1 MAALGP
7 SLAEIELLD
16 KRSNA
21 HVLWGWARVF
31 GYPIANLI
39 KKSEAYSG
47 KSRHI
52 IAVDLLKNKPAQ
64 PLDVMLAAEFA
75 FESNL
80 EEFKLSRNCDPN
92 PISVAD
98 LIKLTVRDNLSEKSK
113 KEFDLLLE
121 RLRFLVENQK
131 EEEKI
136 EQERQKATEGKKK
149 KTYEEIMQEYQE
161 KLQRDKERV
170 ETANKKALKHAKNY
184 GSLEGWEQ
192 TPGGIFAPRK
202 VFKPSGF
209 PEEKFFEYDPNGG
222 AFPSPKATTHYYIPE
237 PATKTQGEEEEY
249 SWPFKGVIK

>member
-7 SLAEIELLD
+7 SLAEVELLD

-31 GYPIANLI
+31 GYPIAHLI

-149 KTYEEIMQEYQE
+149 KTFEEIMQEYQE
-161 KLQRDKERV
+161 KLQRDKEKTWER
-170 ETANKKALKHAKNY
+170 KALKHAKNY

-192 TPGGIFAPRK
+192 TLGGIFAPRK

-209 PEEKFFEYDPNGG
+209 PEE
-222 AFPSPKATTHYYIPE
+222 
-237 PATKTQGEEEEY
+237 PATKTQGDEEEY